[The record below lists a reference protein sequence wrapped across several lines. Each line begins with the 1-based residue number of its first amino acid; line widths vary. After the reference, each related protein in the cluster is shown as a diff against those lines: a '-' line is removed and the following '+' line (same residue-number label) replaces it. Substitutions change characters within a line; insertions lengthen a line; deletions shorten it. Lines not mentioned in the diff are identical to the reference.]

1 MCRGCRRF
9 SHEIV
14 GWNGY
19 SDEQKISILERLK
32 QIKKEVVSQHL
43 HIANPPRFEE
53 LCNEV
58 GFESVDLDEK
68 KYAVLAYLIT
78 KSERLDF
85 VVGVQVQPGSLI
97 GSLRTARNPSF
108 IPASVIRRVVG

>member
-14 GWNGY
+14 DWNGY
-19 SDEQKISILERLK
+19 SEEQKISILKRLK
-32 QIKKEVVSQHL
+32 QIKKEVVSQHQL
-43 HIANPPRFEE
+43 IANLSRFEE
-53 LCNEV
+53 LCEEV

-78 KSERLDF
+78 KSEGLN
-85 VVGVQVQPGSLI
+85 LAA
-97 GSLRTARNPSF
+97 LR
-108 IPASVIRRVVG
+108 

>member
-19 SDEQKISILERLK
+19 TEEQKITILERLK
-32 QIKKEVVSQHL
+32 QIKKEVVSQNL
-43 HIANPPRFEE
+43 LISNRSRFEE
-53 LCNEV
+53 LCEEV

-78 KSERLDF
+78 KSEGLNF
-85 VVGVQVQPGSLI
+85 GGLEV
-97 GSLRTARNPSF
+97 
-108 IPASVIRRVVG
+108 